1 MAIQPPAAPAAQ
13 ASTPLPPAKKS
24 GCAGCSVG
32 CLGCI
37 GVVVL
42 VIVLLLGGGYFFF
55 IAQAS
60 AGVASP
66 AALLVA
72 STPVDVGHND
82 SGYQPATSGQSLDA
96 GSSVRTGH
104 TGHATV
110 QFPDGSLM
118 RVSPDTTVTIQ
129 AAQLTNAGNL
139 KSATIQQKVGRTLS
153 DIQHLASG
161 STFQVGG
168 HSVSAEVRGT
178 EFEVLVRTDNS
189 NQIKVFDGTVT
200 VRGQTTVT
208 LNAGEQV
215 DADPN
220 GKLAPKR
227 NITPDAQ
234 DPFALAS
241 QCAKAVSRGTTPGTG
256 ETTVGNSISTG
267 QTAEVDYRSPGGTVS
282 VALCYPGS
290 LMTLSVF
297 DPAGA
302 EHASRNGAPPVTTN
316 LSGGPGL
323 YRAIVHAI
331 NVPGG
336 EPFAVSFATN
346 VECAPGNVDTGTVV
360 RQTLSTDQ
368 LSASMSQSGVSGIT
382 IKIVGASSNSARLYY
397 YSNLFGNEISW
408 TVDFYAATPNLGAV
422 ITQVTYHGINLTT
435 QIVSRLQA
443 ANVSIS
449 SIPQDYIV
457 DRVYSC
463 SASGG
468 LMVIEGHR
476 A

>member
-1 MAIQPPAAPAAQ
+1 MAIQPRATPAAQ

-55 IAQAS
+55 VAQAS

-82 SGYQPATSGQSLDA
+82 GGYKPAASGQSLDA

-110 QFPDGSLM
+110 QFPDGSLV
-118 RVSPDTTVTIQ
+118 RVSPDTTITIQ

-139 KSATIQQKVGRTLS
+139 KSATIQQKIGRTLS
-153 DIQHLASG
+153 DVQHLASG
-161 STFQVGG
+161 SSFQVGG
-168 HSVSAEVRGT
+168 HSVTAEVRGT
-178 EFEVLVRTDNS
+178 EFEVLVRTDSS
-189 NQIKVFDGTVT
+189 NQIKVFDGTVK
-200 VRGQTTVT
+200 VSGKTTAT

-220 GKLAPKR
+220 GNLGPKR
-227 NITPDAQ
+227 SITPDKQ

-241 QCAKAVSRGTTPGTG
+241 QCAKAVSRGTTAGTA
-256 ETTVGNSISTG
+256 ETTVGNNISTG
-267 QTAEVDYRSPGGTVS
+267 QTAEVDYRSPGGIVS
-282 VALCYPGS
+282 FALCYPGS
-290 LMTLSVF
+290 FMTLSVF
-297 DPAGA
+297 DPGGV
-302 EHASRNGAPPVTTN
+302 EHASRNGAPPVTGN
-316 LSGGPGL
+316 LNGPPGL

-336 EPFAVSFATN
+336 EPFTVSFATD
-346 VECAPGNVDTGTVV
+346 VACSEGNVDTGTVV
-360 RQTLSTDQ
+360 RQTLSTNQ
-368 LSASMSQSGVSGIT
+368 LQASMSQSGVSGIT
-382 IKIVGASSNSARLYY
+382 IQIVGTSSNSARLYY
-397 YSNLFGNEISW
+397 YSNLGGNEILW
-408 TVDFYAATPNLGAV
+408 TIDFYAATPNLGAV
-422 ITQVTYHGINLTT
+422 ITQITFHGINLTT
-435 QIVSRLQA
+435 RIVSRLQA
-443 ANVSIS
+443 ANVSIT

-463 SASGG
+463 AASGG

-476 A
+476 S

>member
-1 MAIQPPAAPAAQ
+1 M
-13 ASTPLPPAKKS
+13 
-24 GCAGCSVG
+24 
-32 CLGCI
+32 

-42 VIVLLLGGGYFFF
+42 VILLLLGGGYFFLV
-55 IAQAS
+55 AQAS

-104 TGHATV
+104 TGHATI

-129 AAQLTNAGNL
+129 SAQLSNSGNL
-139 KSATIQQKVGRTLS
+139 KSATIQEKIGRTLS
-153 DIQHLASG
+153 TVQHLAGGAS
-161 STFQVGG
+161 FQVGG
-168 HSVSAEVRGT
+168 HSVNAAVRGT
-178 EFEVLVRTDNS
+178 EFEVVVRTDNS

-200 VRGQTTVT
+200 VNGQTTITV
-208 LNAGEQV
+208 NAGEQV

-220 GKLAPKR
+220 GKLAAKR
-227 NITPDAQ
+227 PIQPDKQ

-241 QCAKAVSRGTTPGTG
+241 QCGKAVSRGTTAGTTQTITG
-256 ETTVGNSISTG
+256 DSISTG

-290 LMTLSVF
+290 VMTLSVI
-297 DPAGA
+297 DPLGV
-302 EHASRNGAPPVTTN
+302 EHASRTGASPVTSN
-316 LSGGPGL
+316 LTGPPGL

-346 VECAPGNVDTGTVV
+346 VACAAGNVDTGTVV

-368 LSASMSQSGVSGIT
+368 LQASMAHSGVTGIT
-382 IKIVGASSNSARLYY
+382 IKIQGTSNNSARLYY
-397 YSNLFGNEISW
+397 YSNIGGTEISW
-408 TVDFYAATPNLGAV
+408 TIDFYAATPNLGAV
-422 ITQVTYHGINLTT
+422 VTQITVRGVNITTQV
-435 QIVSRLQA
+435 VSRLTS
-443 ANVSIS
+443 ANASIS
-449 SIPQDYIV
+449 AIPQDYIV

-463 SASGG
+463 AAAGG